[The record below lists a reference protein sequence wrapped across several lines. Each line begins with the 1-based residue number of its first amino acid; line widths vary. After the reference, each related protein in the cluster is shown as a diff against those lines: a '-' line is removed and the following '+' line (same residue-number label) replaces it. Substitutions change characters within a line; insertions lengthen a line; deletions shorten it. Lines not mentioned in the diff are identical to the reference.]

1 MLNALGEPS
10 IPKSYRK
17 AVNDSPRT
25 QNASRWCDDSR
36 KLHSKTKQKWSR
48 ATLKDCSPL
57 SPTASQPPTAVRLLG
72 RNHPNRSTTRAR
84 GALPIT
90 IRRPLPPVSQ
100 QCAYAPSDECAS
112 TVFLC
117 ISVFSPG
124 CFLFAFRVSRELMTM
139 SYFCWLTHRPVA

>member
-57 SPTASQPPTAVRLLG
+57 SPTASQPPTQPLYA
-72 RNHPNRSTTRAR
+72 SSEETTRT
-84 GALPIT
+84 GQLLELEGLSQLPLEDHCHQ
-90 IRRPLPPVSQ
+90 PDS
-100 QCAYAPSDECAS
+100 QCASK
-112 TVFLC
+112 VFLC
-117 ISVFSPG
+117 VSVFSPG
-124 CFLFAFRVSRELMTM
+124 YFFVCFSRFPRTHDNVLFLLADAKI
-139 SYFCWLTHRPVA
+139 CDVAKEGY